1 MQQIKWI
8 ERTFNFGYHKGY
20 LPFLIERLR
29 CTAPRL
35 QELLHGCADDE
46 AAIPHNGAW
55 SIKQHIGHLC
65 DLDRLHRGRVDDF
78 MNGAPMLRAADMT
91 NAATENSD
99 HNSMPG
105 IELLARFR
113 AERAHF
119 IEKVLQLD
127 DLQLDRKAW
136 HPRLQQKMN
145 VPDMLFF
152 IGEHDTHH
160 LARVASLVRKNTFA
174 V

>member
-1 MQQIKWI
+1 
-8 ERTFNFGYHKGY
+8 
-20 LPFLIERLR
+20 
-29 CTAPRL
+29 
-35 QELLHGCADDE
+35 
-46 AAIPHNGAW
+46 
-55 SIKQHIGHLC
+55 
-65 DLDRLHRGRVDDF
+65 
-78 MNGAPMLRAADMT
+78 MLRAADMT
-91 NAATENSD
+91 NAATENTD

-105 IELLARFR
+105 IELLAAFR

-160 LARVASLVRKNTFA
+160 LARVASLVRKSAFA